1 MEFNRLNY
9 IIIYLKNQSNPH
21 RSQYPPPRAPQ
32 RTIQPQAVFRP
43 QLPPVCAKATK
54 KHPVQGVFH
63 LWRRGKILRRTP
75 YNKIQ
80 GLSGNFCCF
89 RPHAPDYSIIG
100 CITLPKSA
108 ISRKIQQYKQQGIIF
123 AKQGFYIALSGN
135 QPHSPNT
142 PTFIVR
148 ITKQN

>member
-1 MEFNRLNY
+1 M
-9 IIIYLKNQSNPH
+9 
-21 RSQYPPPRAPQ
+21 
-32 RTIQPQAVFRP
+32 
-43 QLPPVCAKATK
+43 
-54 KHPVQGVFH
+54 GVFIIPGGVARFYGERH
-63 LWRRGKILRRTP
+63 TTKYRD
-75 YNKIQ
+75 YQ
-80 GLSGNFCCF
+80 GIFVVSA
-89 RPHAPDYSIIG
+89 PHAPDYSIIG

-108 ISRKIQQYKQQGIIF
+108 ISRKIQQYKQQEIIF